1 LTTRFSKS
9 GEEFEAYYEQHIK
22 SLVVDIESE
31 RKAGMAKVHKGLPIP
46 IGISIVAVLLFL
58 FDILSAQIAFFMI
71 AGSFGLFYFARIAAL
86 KKQLQK
92 KIFDKV
98 FPYVVRFID
107 ENLSYSPGSFISEQ
121 EFVSSGIY
129 RGNIDRFSGNA
140 LVNGFV
146 GDTQIRFSDLL
157 VVDVRKDSKG
167 RSYDHIVFNGLFIA
181 LDFNKNF
188 NGKTIV
194 YTERGSFTNE
204 CSRDLPVVK
213 LDSPDFEKRYVV
225 RGSDLIAAH
234 YILTPSFMERLST
247 FLDQSRYGP
256 FFSFMDGKMVVALS
270 SKKDVFGFDVHRTID
285 FNVVRSFFLELNEA
299 LSVVD
304 EFNLNLRIFNKS

>member
-188 NGKTIV
+188 IGKSIV
-194 YTERGSFTNE
+194 YT
-204 CSRDLPVVK
+204 
-213 LDSPDFEKRYVV
+213 
-225 RGSDLIAAH
+225 
-234 YILTPSFMERLST
+234 
-247 FLDQSRYGP
+247 
-256 FFSFMDGKMVVALS
+256 
-270 SKKDVFGFDVHRTID
+270 
-285 FNVVRSFFLELNEA
+285 
-299 LSVVD
+299 
-304 EFNLNLRIFNKS
+304 